1 MGIKEVF
8 QDLYNLEIN
17 LIESRHM
24 TGRKME
30 TFSSGMAQ
38 TANKYAVFL
47 RHPAFEPAL
56 TGGDETPT
64 CWDRLGDIV
73 TSSDATYSSNTF
85 DVIATAAE
93 RVVDADPF
101 DDDDERRGVAIR
113 VLGVS
118 QQLRF
123 IAKRRWGHRTFLAAG
138 AGPDDPDGKDPA
150 GLTDAERLQIRKAW
164 DIGTNVVVMQT
175 VAQLD
180 GDIIMR
186 IAPSRESEE
195 YAMLHQ
201 LNQQLVSTSLNHWRV
216 LFETVATL
224 AGSSFTKLLGR

>member
-1 MGIKEVF
+1 MGVQEVF
-8 QDLYNLEIN
+8 QDLFNLEIN

-30 TFSSGMAQ
+30 SFSSGMAQ

-47 RHPAFEPAL
+47 RHPSFEPVLSNDA
-56 TGGDETPT
+56 EPPS
-64 CWDRLGDIV
+64 CWDRIVDVV
-73 TSSDATYSSNTF
+73 TSSDATYSAATF
-85 DVIATAAE
+85 DAIADAAE

-101 DDDDERRGVAIR
+101 GDDDARRGVAIR

-123 IAKRRWGHRTFLAAG
+123 IAKRRWGDRLFLAPG
-138 AGPDDPDGKDPA
+138 TGSDGPETKDPA

-186 IAPSRESEE
+186 ITPSRESEE

-224 AGSSFTKLLGR
+224 AGSTFSKLLGR